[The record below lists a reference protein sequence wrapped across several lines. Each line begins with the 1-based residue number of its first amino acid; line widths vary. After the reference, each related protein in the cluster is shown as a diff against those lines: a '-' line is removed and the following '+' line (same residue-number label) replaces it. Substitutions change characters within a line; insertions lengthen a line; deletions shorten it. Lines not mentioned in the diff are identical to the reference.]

1 MTLRTTLLGGL
12 AAITLLA
19 AAHPAALAADPLLAE
34 RVPRLDRGT
43 AWKQNVAIPVQFPT
57 FHPQGMVRIGED
69 FYFSTVDI
77 RTPTKRYPQLQD
89 GYDRDTGQGAGWL
102 YRMDKT
108 GKLVGAVQLGEGSM
122 YHPGGIDFD
131 GRYIWVPVAE
141 YRPNSRS
148 IVYRVDPV
156 TLQAEE
162 MFRFND
168 HIGGIVHNTDD
179 KSLHGV
185 SWGSR
190 RLYAWPLGSNGKPSN
205 LDKTPEQLRL
215 TNRARY
221 IDYQDCHY
229 IGGAKMLCAGLNA
242 YRPSPDAAVFRL
254 GGMEVVDLK
263 THQPIWQTP
272 IELWSPSGLPMTQ
285 NPFWVEPTA
294 NGVRAYFM
302 PDDDK
307 STMFVYEAV
316 TP

>member
-1 MTLRTTLLGGL
+1 MRLRTLVLQ
-12 AAITLLA
+12 ALA
-19 AAHPAALAADPLLAE
+19 AATLGTALAPALAADPVLAE
-34 RVPRLDRGT
+34 RIPRLDRGT
-43 AWKQNVAIPVQFPT
+43 AWKQVAAIPVLFPT

-77 RTPTKRYPQLQD
+77 QVRTQRYAQPQG

-108 GKLVGAVQLGEGSM
+108 GKLVGSVKLGEGSM

-131 GRYIWVPVAE
+131 GKYIWVPVAE

-148 IVYRVDPV
+148 IVYRVDPA
-156 TLQAEE
+156 TMQAEE
-162 MFRFND
+162 MFRFAD
-168 HIGGIVHNTDD
+168 HIGGIVHNVEGR
-179 KSLHGV
+179 SLHGV

-190 RLYAWPLGSNGKPSN
+190 RLYAWPLDGNGKPTN

-215 TNRARY
+215 VNRARY
-221 IDYQDCHY
+221 IDYQDCHS
-229 IGGAKMLCAGLNA
+229 IGNAQMLCAGLNA

-254 GGMEVVDLK
+254 GGMEIVDLK

-285 NPFWVEPTA
+285 NPFWVEPMA
-294 NGVRAYFM
+294 GGVRAYFM

-307 STMFVYEAV
+307 STLFVYEAA